1 MSRVFQALERAEG
14 PRGRRSPA
22 LEDPRKPGHRSGER
36 EAADASGYERLAST
50 ILQAIAAAP
59 FKTMMVVAPERGEGT
74 STVAAG
80 LARTLAG
87 RIRVVL
93 MDADFRSPALADW
106 FHLEDTP
113 GLADVLAGRAQIG
126 AVAAETDVA
135 DLRVVPAGSVADD
148 STRLL
153 SSARLSDVVQELV
166 VSSDLVILD
175 VPPVLP
181 YADALSIASR
191 VERVVLVT
199 CAERT
204 QRDDLERAKDEL
216 EKSGAVIL
224 GVVLN
229 RKPSH
234 APPWIQRYLNL

>member
-1 MSRVFQALERAEG
+1 MS
-14 PRGRRSPA
+14 
-22 LEDPRKPGHRSGER
+22 DSG
-36 EAADASGYERLAST
+36 DYERLASA
-50 ILQAIAAAP
+50 ILQAMAGAP

-74 STVAAG
+74 STVATG
-80 LARTLAG
+80 LARTLG
-87 RIRVVL
+87 TRIRVVL
-93 MDADFRSPALADW
+93 VDGDFRSPSLAGRFD
-106 FHLEDTP
+106 LDDAA
-113 GLADVLAGRAQIG
+113 GLADVLAGRALVA

-135 DLRVVPAGSVADD
+135 NLRVVAAGGVADD
-148 STRLL
+148 SIRLL
-153 SSARLSDVVQELV
+153 SSPRLSGVVQELAAD
-166 VSSDLVILD
+166 SDLVILD
-175 VPPVLP
+175 VPPVLR
-181 YADALSIASR
+181 YADSLSIASR

-204 QRDDLERAKDEL
+204 QRGDLERAKDEL